1 MSLKAYAFLADG
13 FEEIE
18 ALATVDVLRRAE
30 VDVTMVS
37 VTPTLAVMG
46 AHGIPVV
53 ADILLDGKDFPDAD
67 ILFLPGGM
75 PGASTLASCKELGDI
90 LLRAV
95 SDGHTRIAAICAAPM
110 VLGGLGILEGRKATC
125 YPGFESYLKGAVTTG
140 AQVEVDG
147 LVTTGRGPGASL
159 EFALRLVADLVGQDV
174 ADKLAEGMCVV
185 R

>member
-18 ALATVDVLRRAE
+18 ALATVDVLRRAGVE
-30 VDVTMVS
+30 VTTVS

-46 AHGIPVV
+46 AHAVPVV
-53 ADILLDGKDFPDAD
+53 ADILLDGKIFPDAD
-67 ILFLPGGM
+67 LLFLPGGM

-90 LLRAV
+90 LLSAA

-125 YPGFESYLKGAVTTG
+125 YPGFESYLKGATPTG

-147 LVTTGRGPGASL
+147 LVTTGRGPGATL
-159 EFALRLVADLVGQDV
+159 EFALRLVSDLVGQEV
-174 ADKLAEGMCVV
+174 ADSLTQGMCIVK
-185 R
+185 